1 MTRYSVRTVVT
12 AGIASLV
19 CVAAP
24 GLSPRI
30 AAQPLEEAEAAE
42 KPPLIIERVLLKVNG
57 EILTQTGLES
67 KQIQEIRRRGLQ
79 PANNI
84 ELSQIISELTPAI
97 ISDEVDELLLVQ
109 RGKEMGWRI
118 SDGQFEEIVENLKAE
133 NDIESDEALAAALME
148 AEGMSME
155 DLRVRMERQMLVSQ
169 VQQMEVLSKVNM
181 TDTEAREYYD
191 SHLEEFTDPARA
203 SVREI
208 LVVLPEGSSGGIS
221 AEEQAK
227 TVAQTAAAR
236 VRSGEDFATVAAEV
250 SDSPSKANGGLIGP
264 LLVEDYSDSFQV
276 LIRELDPGEVS
287 DPIRTPRGFQIIML
301 EERIEAV
308 VQPFDRFSETIK
320 NNVFGERR
328 NAELKK
334 FLDELRSEAV
344 IEWKNEDLRLA
355 YERHQ
360 QTKGSAASPF

>member
-1 MTRYSVRTVVT
+1 MVVT
-12 AGIASLV
+12 AGITSLV
-19 CVAAP
+19 CLAAP
-24 GLSPRI
+24 GLSSRI
-30 AAQPLEEAEAAE
+30 TAQPLEEAAE
-42 KPPLIIERVLLKVNG
+42 KPPLIIERILLKVNG

-67 KQIQEIRRRGLQ
+67 KQIEEIRRRGLQ
-79 PANNI
+79 PANNA
-84 ELSQIISELTPAI
+84 ELAQIISDLTPAVV
-97 ISDEVDELLLVQ
+97 SAEVDELLLVQ
-109 RGKEMGWRI
+109 RGREMGWRI
-118 SDGQFEEIVENLKAE
+118 SDGQFTEIVENLKDE
-133 NDIESDEALAAALME
+133 NGLEDDEALAAALME
-148 AEGMSME
+148 AEGLSME

-191 SHLEEFTDPARA
+191 TNPEEFTDPARA
-203 SVREI
+203 TIREI
-208 LVVLPEGSSGGIS
+208 LVGVPESPSGVIS

-264 LLVEDYSDSFQV
+264 LLIEDYTDSFQV
-276 LIRELDPGEVS
+276 LIRELSPGEVT
-287 DPIRTPRGFQIIML
+287 DPVRTPLGFQIIML

-328 NAELKK
+328 NAELNK
-334 FLDELRSEAV
+334 FLELLRSEAV

-360 QTKGSAASPF
+360 KAKGTAPSPF

>member
-1 MTRYSVRTVVT
+1 MVVT
-12 AGIASLV
+12 AGITSLV

-24 GLSPRI
+24 GLSSRI
-30 AAQPLEEAEAAE
+30 AAQPLEEAAE
-42 KPPLIIERVLLKVNG
+42 KPPLIIERILLKVNG

-67 KQIQEIRRRGLQ
+67 KQIAEIRRRGLQ
-79 PANNI
+79 PANNA
-84 ELSQIISELTPAI
+84 ELAQIISDLTPAVV
-97 ISDEVDELLLVQ
+97 SAEVDELLLVQ
-109 RGKEMGWRI
+109 RGREMGWRI
-118 SDGQFEEIVENLKAE
+118 SDAQFTEIVENLKDE
-133 NDIESDEALAAALME
+133 NGLEDDEGLAAALME

-191 SHLEEFTDPARA
+191 THPEEFTDPARA
-203 SVREI
+203 TIREI
-208 LVVLPEGSSGGIS
+208 LVGVPESPSGVIS

-250 SDSPSKANGGLIGP
+250 SDSPSKTNGGLIGP
-264 LLVEDYSDSFQV
+264 LLIEDYTGSFQV
-276 LIRELDPGEVS
+276 LIRELSPGEVT
-287 DPIRTPRGFQIIML
+287 DPVRTPLGFQIIML

-320 NNVFGERR
+320 NNVFGERH
-328 NAELKK
+328 NAELNK
-334 FLDELRSEAV
+334 FLELLRSEAV

-360 QTKGSAASPF
+360 KTKGAADRPF

>member
-1 MTRYSVRTVVT
+1 MVVT
-12 AGIASLV
+12 AGITSLV
-19 CVAAP
+19 CLAAP
-24 GLSPRI
+24 GLSSRI
-30 AAQPLEEAEAAE
+30 AAQPLEEAAE
-42 KPPLIIERVLLKVNG
+42 KPPLIIERILLKVNG

-67 KQIQEIRRRGLQ
+67 KHLAEIRRRGLQ
-79 PANNI
+79 PANNA
-84 ELSQIISELTPAI
+84 ELAQIISDLTPAVV
-97 ISDEVDELLLVQ
+97 SAEVDELLLVQ
-109 RGKEMGWRI
+109 RGREMGWRI
-118 SDGQFEEIVENLKAE
+118 SDAQFTEIVENLKVE
-133 NDIESDEALAAALME
+133 NGLEDDEALAAALME

-191 SHLEEFTDPARA
+191 THPEEFTDPARA
-203 SVREI
+203 TIREI
-208 LVVLPEGSSGGIS
+208 LVGVPETSSGVVS

-264 LLVEDYSDSFQV
+264 LLIEDYTDSFQV
-276 LIRELDPGEVS
+276 LIRELSPGEVT
-287 DPIRTPRGFQIIML
+287 DPVRTPLGFQIIML

-308 VQPFDRFSETIK
+308 VQPFDRFSQTIK

-328 NAELKK
+328 NAELNK
-334 FLDELRSEAV
+334 FLELLRSEAV

-360 QTKGSAASPF
+360 KTKGTAARPF